1 MSTDTTGINLTDEE
15 ITAVQA
21 SIEEILPNGRT
32 VSLTFYQTLFQL
44 DPRLAGLFHGD
55 MVAMGQKFIDMLEFI
70 AVHLSHPE
78 VLVPAVEDLGIR
90 HAGYRVQ
97 PEHYQTVCQAL
108 VKTLSSKL
116 SPDMAERA
124 VPAWG
129 KAYAFLSE
137 TMIRAAEEAA
147 EDASKA

>member
-1 MSTDTTGINLTDEE
+1 MSTNTTGLDLTEEE
-15 ITAVQA
+15 IAAVQA
-21 SIEEILPNGRT
+21 SIEEILPNGRV

-44 DPRLAGLFHGD
+44 DPKLAGLFHGD

-90 HAGYRVQ
+90 HAGYRVR
-97 PEHYQTVCQAL
+97 PEHYQTVCEAL
-108 VKTLSSKL
+108 VRTLSAKL

-129 KAYAFLSE
+129 KTYAFLSE
-137 TMIRAAEEAA
+137 TMIRAAEEASG
-147 EDASKA
+147 DAAQA